1 MSNLYASDIF
11 KIYNNFEPSRLKM
24 WEIVRSYDPIQF
36 TKLIYLLENVSYKR
50 SNVNDAFNLN
60 DSDLREFCN
69 YYEEREAPRVRDSK
83 LEINMNAT
91 IRLERVRVNNGSI
104 LLFNENSN
112 IGTNNYIRHEN
123 DIDIG
128 LIMNLIRIGI
138 SPEISS
144 QSNSDCGDDD
154 DNNKTEREHISFI
167 RNKYHSIYIKLLI
180 HNIGT
185 KNYGEL
191 LNSINFQLFTENL
204 QQDRNNSYALKT
216 SMASKYLQFYNMLNC
231 YAFQDFDPRRFRFM
245 VMPRSRRIYER
256 IDNQHEYLIQPLYQ
270 GFYVVVYGNKNE
282 TRFYNRYG
290 ELLAGFG
297 YNVRMNVSAT
307 FIGIV
312 LPVDK
317 LGNVRSW
324 RYWYYRHSFIVYI
337 VDVLRYEQTMLID
350 RPTIE
355 RLKYSKM
362 IESTCIC
369 SIDNGATSW
378 NQIESNYI
386 QNEDVYD
393 PIIGVVLRNPNDYA
407 NVTPL
412 EYRFNIK
419 YCFDLRTM
427 DVIDLTNTR
436 LNSIKD
442 LDNSKVHI
450 TCEMADYRTNCIAY
464 GHTENEIYLCEYN
477 RQLHQFVHSATL
489 KRFPHD
495 DSSKFKYKFEKL
507 YVINGKI
514 LPLGVM
520 YLRIYYDLNYRI
532 IHYEQKLTDSKFDNP
547 YTNPLLTRQ

>member
-50 SNVNDAFNLN
+50 GKVNDAFNLN
-60 DSDLREFCN
+60 NDDLREFCN
-69 YYEEREAPRVRDSK
+69 YQEEREAPHDCDLK

-91 IRLERVRVNNGSI
+91 IRLERVRVNNGPI
-104 LLFNENSN
+104 LLFNGNPNDE
-112 IGTNNYIRHEN
+112 TNNYNRHEN

-128 LIMNLIRIGI
+128 IIMNLIRIGI
-138 SPEISS
+138 SPEANTSS
-144 QSNSDCGDDD
+144 NNDC
-154 DNNKTEREHISFI
+154 DNNETLQ
-167 RNKYHSIYIKLLI
+167 NKYNSIYIKLLI

-204 QQDRNNSYALKT
+204 QHDRNSSYALKT
-216 SMASKYLQFYNMLNC
+216 STASRYLQFYNMLNC

-256 IDNQHEYLIQPLYQ
+256 INNQHEYLIQPLYQ

-290 ELLAGFG
+290 ELIVGIG
-297 YNVRMNVSAT
+297 YNARMNVSAT
-307 FIGIV
+307 FIGIL

-317 LGNVRSW
+317 WGNVRSW

-337 VDVLRYEQTMLID
+337 VDVLRYEQIMLID

-362 IESTCIC
+362 IESEYFIR
-369 SIDNGATSW
+369 SIGNDDGTATSW
-378 NQIESNYI
+378 DQIESNYN
-386 QNEDVYD
+386 QNKDVYD
-393 PIIGVVLRNPNDYA
+393 PIIGVVLRKPNDLA

-427 DVIDLTNTR
+427 NVVDLTNTG
-436 LNSIKD
+436 LYGIKD

-464 GHTENEIYLCEYN
+464 GHTKTEIYLCEYN
-477 RQLHQFVHSATL
+477 RQLHQFIHSATL

-495 DSSKFKYKFEKL
+495 EGVKFKYKFEKL

-514 LPLGVM
+514 LPFGVM
-520 YLRIYYDLNYRI
+520 YLRIYYDMNYTI
-532 IHYEQKLTDSKFDNP
+532 IYYEQKMTDSKFDNP
-547 YTNPLLTRQ
+547 YTNPLLSRR